1 MQIDW
6 LVIRMIAA
14 LAGLIVLSAED
25 LIRKEISLI
34 PVGVMALVGVICSVL
49 AGEWTGIYV
58 LLQFLP
64 GVLVLIFAKI
74 SRECIGYGDGWV
86 LLSLGC
92 FLSVD
97 DLAGLCMVSLTCAGM
112 VALFMLL
119 VKRRGR
125 RTQMPFVPFL
135 LIGYVVIRLT
145 AGYGE

>member
-1 MQIDW
+1 
-6 LVIRMIAA
+6 MIAA
-14 LAGLIVLSAED
+14 LAGLILLSAED

-34 PVGVMALVGVICSVL
+34 PVGIMAAVGALCSVL

-74 SRECIGYGDGWV
+74 SREYIGYGDGWV

-97 DLAGLCMVSLTCAGM
+97 DLVGMCMISLTCAGF

-119 VKRRGR
+119 VMHRGR
-125 RTQMPFVPFL
+125 RTQIPFVPFL
-135 LIGYVVIRLT
+135 LIGYVVIRIT
-145 AGYGE
+145 TGAGG